1 MPGSRVVI
9 AVAAAVLASGCASV
23 SNSETDSVRSA
34 ADAFVGALAKGD
46 AKAACELLTPKTLRR
61 MEALR
66 PEGCAIALGTLKLPS
81 AAVREVEVWGD
92 AAQVRT
98 GGDTLFLREFAHGWR
113 ISGAGCTPR
122 GDQPYDCVLEG
133 S

>member
-1 MPGSRVVI
+1 M
-9 AVAAAVLASGCASV
+9 
-23 SNSETDSVRSA
+23 RST
-34 ADAFVGALAKGD
+34 ADAFVAAIAKGD
-46 AKAACELLTPKTLRR
+46 ARAACDLLTPKTLRR

-66 PEGCAIALGTLKLPS
+66 PEGCPAALGTLKLPS
-81 AAVREVEVWGD
+81 AAVRDVEVWGD

-98 GGDTLFLREFAHGWR
+98 GGDTLFLREFEQGWR

>member
-1 MPGSRVVI
+1 MPASRVVI
-9 AVAAAVLASGCASV
+9 AVAAAVVASGCAST
-23 SNSETDSVRSA
+23 ETDSVRSA
-34 ADAFVGALAKGD
+34 ASAFVGAIAKGD
-46 AKAACELLTPKTLRR
+46 AKAACALLTPKTLRR

-66 PEGCAIALGTLKLPS
+66 PEGCPTALGTLRLPS
-81 AAVREVEVWGD
+81 SAVREVEVWGD

-98 GGDTLFLREFAHGWR
+98 GGDTLFLREFEHGWR

-122 GDQPYDCVLEG
+122 DDQPYDCVLEG